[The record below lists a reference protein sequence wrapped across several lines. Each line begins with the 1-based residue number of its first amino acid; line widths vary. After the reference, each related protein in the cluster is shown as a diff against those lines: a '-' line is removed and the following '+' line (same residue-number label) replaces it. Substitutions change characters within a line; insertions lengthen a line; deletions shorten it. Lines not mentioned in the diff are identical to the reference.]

1 MTIFKVECYDSFS
14 GHSYEFFKNKDRAV
28 ELLKILQNDP
38 FIPNAPKEP
47 KLITYNLPHTLEELL
62 PFGSCLFQLIEQIV
76 IKDKEN
82 DEE

>member
-1 MTIFKVECYDSFS
+1 MTIFKVEWYDSFS

-38 FIPNAPKEP
+38 FIPNAPKE
-47 KLITYNLPHTLEELL
+47 LL